1 MGFITPFS
9 DAPVTHRSL
18 QNKSWL
24 RLTFSVSEQMANLQ
38 PEDKPVTEA
47 VQAVL
52 WKPNITNQQT

>member
-1 MGFITPFS
+1 MGFITLFS

-52 WKPNITNQQT
+52 